1 MVRNGS
7 KLLIGLAAASLVSL
21 VVYGAT
27 QSWGA
32 LGGVGLAG
40 ALAAFILL
48 AVLAVES
55 GEGDVDPTTSAA
67 ATAAATAPA
76 PGASMWPLA
85 GALGAGLVVV
95 GLVTHQVVFILGV
108 GALVAV
114 FVEWLMQAWAERA
127 SADRGYNV
135 EVRRRLMFPL
145 ELPIAATL
153 GLGVVIWSF
162 SRVMLA
168 VDKSTGTI
176 LFIVAAAVVLLFGF
190 LFALRPK
197 VGRTLVAA
205 ICTIGGVGVV
215 AAGIAG
221 ASSGERQQL
230 VEAYEEGHYTHK
242 KCGPERDEYF
252 DKHALRHVSMKSA
265 LSARVIL
272 EDGRL
277 RGEMLGIGE
286 QSSITIARMN
296 PSDILF
302 ENRDTGDY
310 RLAVYLGQAPRTDE
324 AGNVVNG
331 PDGEPLLED
340 VIDCTQLKAPDE
352 EGLLTLTV
360 PKPSISDPNGFR
372 LYIPGLPEAE
382 IKLVVP

>member
-7 KLLIGLAAASLVSL
+7 KLLIGLAVASLVAF

-27 QSWGA
+27 QSWGS
-32 LGGVGLAG
+32 LGVVGLAG
-40 ALAAFILL
+40 ALVTFILL
-48 AVLAVES
+48 AVLTVES

-76 PGASMWPLA
+76 PGASLWPLA

-95 GLVTHQVVFILGV
+95 GLVTHQMVFILGV
-108 GALVAV
+108 AALVAV
-114 FVEWLMQAWAERA
+114 FVEWLVQAWAERA

-145 ELPIAATL
+145 ELPIAAAL

-162 SRVMLA
+162 SRIMLA
-168 VDKSTGTI
+168 VDKSTGAI
-176 LFIVAAAVVLLFGF
+176 VFIVAAALVLLFGF
-190 LFALRPK
+190 LFAMGRSI
-197 VGRTLVAA
+197 GRTLVAA
-205 ICTIGGVGVV
+205 ICTIGGVGIL

-221 ASSGERQQL
+221 ASSGERDQL
-230 VEAYEEGHYTHK
+230 IEAYEEGHYTHK
-242 KCGPERDEYF
+242 KCGPEKDKYF

-265 LSARVIL
+265 IAGRVIL
-272 EDGRL
+272 ENGRL

-286 QSSITIARMN
+286 QELITIARMN

-302 ENRDTGDY
+302 ENRDAGDY

-324 AGNVVNG
+324 EGNPVEG
-331 PDGEPLLED
+331 PDGQPLLEE
-340 VIDCTQLKAPDE
+340 VIDCTQLKKEGE
-352 EGLLTLTV
+352 EGMLTLTV
-360 PKPSISDPNGFR
+360 PKPSNPNDPYRF
-372 LYIPGLPEAE
+372 YIPGLPDAE
-382 IKLVVP
+382 IQLVVP

>member
-7 KLLIGLAAASLVSL
+7 KLVIGLATVSLVAL

-32 LGGVGLAG
+32 LGVVGLAG
-40 ALAAFILL
+40 AMVAFILL
-48 AVLAVES
+48 AVLTVES
-55 GEGDVDPTTSAA
+55 GEGDVDPAAPAA
-67 ATAAATAPA
+67 ATAAATQQA
-76 PGASMWPLA
+76 PGSSLWPLA
-85 GALGAGLVVV
+85 GALGAGLVVA
-95 GLVTHQVVFILGV
+95 GLITHQIVFILGMAV
-108 GALVAV
+108 LVAV
-114 FVEWLMQAWAERA
+114 FFEWLMQAWAERA

-145 ELPIAATL
+145 ELPIGAAL
-153 GLGVVIWSF
+153 GLGVIIWSF
-162 SRVMLA
+162 SRIMLA
-168 VDKSTGTI
+168 VDKSAGAVV
-176 LFIVAAAVVLLFGF
+176 FIVAAALILLFGF
-190 LFALRPK
+190 LFAVRPR

-205 ICTIGGVGVV
+205 VCTIGGAGIV

-221 ASSGERQQL
+221 ASNGERQQL

-242 KCGPERDEYF
+242 KCGPEKDKYF

-277 RGEMLGIGE
+277 RAEMLGIGE
-286 QSSITIARMN
+286 QEVVTIARMN

-302 ENRDTGDY
+302 ENRDDGYY
-310 RLAVYLGQAPRTDE
+310 RLAVDLGKAPRTDE
-324 AGNVVNG
+324 EGNPVEG
-331 PDGEPLLED
+331 PDGQPLLED
-340 VIDCTQLKAPDE
+340 VTDCTQIKAEDE

-360 PKPSISDPNGFR
+360 PKPSDPADPYR
-372 LYIPGLPEAE
+372 LYIPGLDGAE
-382 IKLVVP
+382 IILVVP

>member
-7 KLLIGLAAASLVSL
+7 KLVIGLAGASLVAM

-32 LGGVGLAG
+32 LGVVGLAG
-40 ALAAFILL
+40 ALLAFVVL
-48 AVLAVES
+48 AVITVES
-55 GEGDVDPTTSAA
+55 GEGDVDPTTPAA
-67 ATAAATAPA
+67 ATAAATQPA
-76 PGASMWPLA
+76 PGNSMWPLV

-95 GLVTHQVVFILGV
+95 GLVTHQMVFILGI
-108 GALVAV
+108 GALLAV
-114 FVEWLMQAWAERA
+114 FIEWLMQAWAERA

-145 ELPIAATL
+145 ELPIAAAL

-162 SRVMLA
+162 SRIMLA
-168 VDKSTGTI
+168 VDKSAGAI
-176 LFIVAAAVVLLFGF
+176 VFIVAAALVLLFGF
-190 LFALRPK
+190 LFALRPR
-197 VGRTLVAA
+197 VGRTVVAA

-230 VEAYEEGHYTHK
+230 IEAYEEGHYTHK
-242 KCGPERDEYF
+242 KCGPEKDKYF

-265 LSARVIL
+265 IAARVIL

-286 QSSITIARMN
+286 QPIITIARMN

-302 ENRDTGDY
+302 ENRDPGYY
-310 RLAVYLGQAPRTDE
+310 RLAVSLGETARLDE
-324 AGNVVNG
+324 EGNAVNG
-331 PDGEPLLED
+331 PDGQPLMED
-340 VIDCTQLKAPDE
+340 VVDCTQIKAQDE

-360 PKPSISDPNGFR
+360 PKPSTIEQPYR
-372 LYIPGLPEAE
+372 LYIPGLDGAE
-382 IKLVVP
+382 IALVVP